1 MTGSREG
8 WGQTLDRLVVAYPGQ
23 DVTFGHALP
32 ARAIISGREPAG
44 NDVASLPC
52 DLSPPARSAARSHG
66 CSMLLAHEFRGV
78 APLRVQARTVLA
90 AKGCEC
96 GCGTL
101 DLVPQGTDLP
111 RSDADSP
118 VPVEG
123 SVFNLDGE
131 EIGGLLLFIR
141 DGLLAT
147 FEIFSYDKPMADAAA
162 RHGPLGDLTGIT
174 P

>member
-1 MTGSREG
+1 MRSESARPVSGEESRL
-8 WGQTLDRLVVAYPGQ
+8 LD
-23 DVTFGHALP
+23 D
-32 ARAIISGREPAG
+32 
-44 NDVASLPC
+44 
-52 DLSPPARSAARSHG
+52 
-66 CSMLLAHEFRGV
+66 LLAHDFRGV

-96 GCGTL
+96 GCGTV
-101 DLVPQGTDLP
+101 DLVPQGSDLP

-123 SVFNLDGE
+123 SVLNLDGE

-147 FEIFSYDKPMADAAA
+147 FEIFSYDKPMAMPRPDMVRWATSP
-162 RHGPLGDLTGIT
+162 G
-174 P
+174 